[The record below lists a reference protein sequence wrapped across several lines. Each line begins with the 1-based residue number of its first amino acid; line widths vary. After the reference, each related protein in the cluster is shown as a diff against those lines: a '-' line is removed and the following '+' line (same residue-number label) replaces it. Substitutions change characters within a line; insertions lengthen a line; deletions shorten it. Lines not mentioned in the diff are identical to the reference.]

1 MVPENKLSKE
11 AKNELDKLKKMLN
24 SEGLVYRR
32 NEYTYSFKCFRAI
45 NTFCRD
51 IDNSTLKEADKDQS
65 SLLIKVTNFKSKM
78 KPQNQQNY
86 ILKNLYAIFDSRDIK
101 YIVEKKIYS

>member
-32 NEYTYSFKCFRAI
+32 NEYTYSFKVFQTI
-45 NTFCRD
+45 NTFCTD
-51 IDNSTLKEADKDQS
+51 IDNSTLKEADKGQS
-65 SLLIKVTNFKSKM
+65 SLLIKLTNFKSKM
-78 KPQNQQNY
+78 KPQNLQ
-86 ILKNLYAIFDSRDIK
+86 
-101 YIVEKKIYS
+101 KK